1 MAKSSAR
8 AKAASSDE
16 AWSNNNKA
24 HTRTWFTLRMLAQ
37 NQEAF
42 DQTGQLRM
50 HDLTFWSE
58 AASDD
63 MRKQQTDTIAHQLD
77 NAFRMIWRA
86 KYEEKSSVEAA
97 ISGILN
103 ILRDGDAT
111 VAALGN
117 RVDEHYAF
125 PGEPDAV

>member
-1 MAKSSAR
+1 MAKTSTR
-8 AKAASSDE
+8 AKAGSPEE

-37 NQEAF
+37 HREAF
-42 DQTGQLRM
+42 NQTERLRM
-50 HDLTFWSE
+50 RDLTYWSQ

-63 MRKQQTDTIAHQLD
+63 MRKLQTETIAQQLD
-77 NAFRMIWRA
+77 NAFRMVWRA
-86 KYEEKSSVEAA
+86 RYEEKGSAEAA
-97 ISGILN
+97 ISGMLS

-125 PGEPDAV
+125 PGETDVV

>member
-1 MAKSSAR
+1 MPKPVN
-8 AKAASSDE
+8 AKAGPPDA

-37 NQEAF
+37 HEEAF
-42 DQTGQLRM
+42 DDAGRLRM
-50 HDLTFWSE
+50 RDLTFWGQ

-63 MRKQQTDTIAHQLD
+63 MRKLQTETIAQQLD

-86 KYEEKSSVEAA
+86 KYESKSSAEAA
-97 ISGILN
+97 ISGMLSV
-103 ILRDGDAT
+103 LRNGDAT

-117 RVDEHYAF
+117 KVDDHYAF
-125 PGEPDAV
+125 PGEMDVV

>member
-16 AWSNNNKA
+16 SWSNNNKA

-37 NQEAF
+37 HQEAF
-42 DQTGQLRM
+42 DETGQLRM
-50 HDLTFWSE
+50 RDLTFWGQ

-63 MRKQQTDTIAHQLD
+63 MRKLQTETIAQQLD

-86 KYEEKSSVEAA
+86 RYEAKSSAEAA
-97 ISGILN
+97 ISGMLSS
-103 ILRDGDAT
+103 LRDGDAT

-125 PGEPDAV
+125 PGETDVV